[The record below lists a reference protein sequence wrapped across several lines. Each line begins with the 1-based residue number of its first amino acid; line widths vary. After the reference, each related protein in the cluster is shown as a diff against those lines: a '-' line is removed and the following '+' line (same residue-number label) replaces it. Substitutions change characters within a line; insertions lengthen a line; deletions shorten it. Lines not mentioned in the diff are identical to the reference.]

1 MDCENMKS
9 ERVAYIRRNMFGKI
23 LDIGANQGLLH
34 RMIDDGK
41 MIGLDIVVSN
51 YSKRMVRGSAE
62 KMPFK
67 ENSFDTI
74 IAGEVL
80 EHLPHPE
87 KFMQE
92 CKRVLQS
99 KGIVIIST
107 PNRNALIN
115 KLLHKFD
122 CARTSDVDFHRH
134 VFTEEELKTL
144 ASKYFNVEE
153 FSYLAYD
160 EIASPE
166 GGGFYFI
173 RKMLNS
179 VLPRS
184 LREEMIV
191 KLRKK

>member
-1 MDCENMKS
+1 MKS
-9 ERVAYIRRNMFGKI
+9 ERVNYIKRNMSGKV

-34 RMIDDGK
+34 KMIDDGK

-62 KMPFK
+62 KMPFGK
-67 ENSFDTI
+67 GSFDTI

-87 KFMQE
+87 RFMRE
-92 CKRVLQS
+92 CARVLRS
-99 KGIVIIST
+99 NGIVIITT

-122 CARTSDVDFHRH
+122 CARTSEVDFHRH

-144 ASKYFNVEE
+144 ASKYFNVED

-160 EIASPE
+160 AVASPE

-173 RKMLNS
+173 RKVLNFA
-179 VLPRS
+179 LPRK
-184 LREEMIV
+184 LREEMVV